1 MHRRSPLSTAEIRRS
16 SDWRSGFCIKAGH
29 LCQPHEPAL
38 LSPLNAKIKV
48 NTNYRKTQQ
57 RRAEMS
63 DQENRKP
70 QQSDPQKPGWEQKP
84 GNEPNQPMQPKQEVP
99 SGQPKTP
106 QPEQEKHDQEKKKSA

>member
-1 MHRRSPLSTAEIRRS
+1 
-16 SDWRSGFCIKAGH
+16 
-29 LCQPHEPAL
+29 
-38 LSPLNAKIKV
+38 
-48 NTNYRKTQQ
+48 
-57 RRAEMS
+57 MS

-70 QQSDPQKPGWEQKP
+70 QQSDPHKPGWEQKP